1 MNSLMLILFLVC
13 FICLIVG
20 LIKPTLVIKW
30 GNKRNR
36 KQVILT
42 YCLGMLIFFVLFGI
56 TIPDSEKTTTV
67 SNSESSINK
76 DKDEDSD
83 KELNDKIKELE
94 DKYTPIL
101 ESDKKYAEMTNDEG
115 KIAEDIISNW
125 NSLSDDFKEK
135 YNDSKNKLNN
145 SIKEYKKQK
154 EDEEKARKEAE
165 QAMAY
170 DTGITYNQL
179 ARTPDDYKNS
189 KVKFSGKV
197 LQVMEGDKET
207 DLRIAVDGNY
217 DTVIFVGY
225 DPKITSVRILEDDYV
240 TIKGKSIGIYT
251 YQSTMG
257 GNISIPGIWVDK
269 IEIN

>member
-1 MNSLMLILFLVC
+1 
-13 FICLIVG
+13 
-20 LIKPTLVIKW
+20 
-30 GNKRNR
+30 
-36 KQVILT
+36 
-42 YCLGMLIFFVLFGI
+42 
-56 TIPDSEKTTTV
+56 
-67 SNSESSINK
+67 
-76 DKDEDSD
+76 
-83 KELNDKIKELE
+83 
-94 DKYTPIL
+94 
-101 ESDKKYAEMTNDEG
+101 MTNDEG

-154 EDEEKARKEAE
+154 EDEEKARKQAEEAQEKARKEAE
-165 QAMAY
+165 EAVAY